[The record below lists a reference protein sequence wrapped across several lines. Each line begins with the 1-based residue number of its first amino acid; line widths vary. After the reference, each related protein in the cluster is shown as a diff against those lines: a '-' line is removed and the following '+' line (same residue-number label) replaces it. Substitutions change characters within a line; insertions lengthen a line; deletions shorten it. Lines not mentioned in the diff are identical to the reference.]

1 MLQLF
6 QASTQ
11 QDIKKDPPGRTFTR
25 IPTGEYFG
33 LQDNDNATPE
43 AHRKSKLSKINQ
55 IKSHQM
61 KPKYISY
68 QYSTNGLDIKN
79 ARVVFQK
86 EIFAEKWNMLHVSEI
101 SFIVHANEF
110 QELEEMASV
119 NLKKDFKDILE
130 NTYQGKER
138 RQQTRV

>member
-6 QASTQ
+6 QNSTK
-11 QDIKKDPPGRTFTR
+11 QDLKKDPPGRTFTR
-25 IPTGEYFG
+25 IVTGEYFG
-33 LQDNDNATPE
+33 LQDNNATPE

-61 KPKYISY
+61 KPKYINY
-68 QYSTNGLDIKN
+68 QYSANGLDIKN

-101 SFIVHANEF
+101 SFIVYANEF
-110 QELEEMASV
+110 EELEEMASV
-119 NLKKDFKDILE
+119 NLKKDFKDISE
-130 NTYQGKER
+130 NTYQGEER